1 MVYFFFNDPLCP
13 VWNTIFSYQ
22 LWLSFLSWFLP
33 SSFPLWTQLPAP
45 IGHLRKK
52 DSLDYFP
59 NFPPCNIVL
68 ERVYLTF
75 SMTTTWTKQV
85 SSFKILLLTTNVLVF
100 FLSLSSEGLLSYNSF
115 AAIKLT
121 FTPCFLSIL
130 SLLLTLILMKS
141 RRPYSNFIS
150 VCLQTIFCTQLSLLL
165 TYLVK
170 Q

>member
-13 VWNTIFSYQ
+13 VWNTIFSDQ

-100 FLSLSSEGLLSYNSF
+100 FLSLSHQKDSFPTILLQQSNWHSLHAFSLYYLFFSPLYSWKVEDPIQTLFLSASKLSF
-115 AAIKLT
+115 ALN
-121 FTPCFLSIL
+121 FLS
-130 SLLLTLILMKS
+130 SLHT
-141 RRPYSNFIS
+141 
-150 VCLQTIFCTQLSLLL
+150 
-165 TYLVK
+165 
-170 Q
+170 